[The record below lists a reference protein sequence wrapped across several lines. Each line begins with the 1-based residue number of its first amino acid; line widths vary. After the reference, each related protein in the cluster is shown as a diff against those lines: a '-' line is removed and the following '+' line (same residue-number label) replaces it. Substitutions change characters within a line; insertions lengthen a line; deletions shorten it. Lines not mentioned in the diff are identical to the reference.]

1 MRSTKVISTVV
12 IAAALIGPTG
22 FHASAAVSDRDR
34 PAKVSALKLLHHL
47 RTAHERNAGYNRD
60 KFADWLDRDGDA
72 CDTRA
77 EVLIDESLRRV
88 RKGSGCYVRTGKWF
102 SKDDGRVF
110 KRASNLDIDHMV
122 PLAEAWG
129 SGAKTWNSATRARYS
144 NDLGYPFS
152 LIALSASAN
161 RAKGDR
167 DPAEWMPPRKQFHCQ
182 YAKEYTAVKFR
193 WHLRVNSAE
202 RKKLRHTIKQ
212 CSDRR
217 ITRPHRAVIHHH
229 KSGHGG
235 GGHHGG
241 RH

>member
-60 KFADWLDRDGDA
+60 KFADWLDRDGDG

-102 SKDDGRVF
+102 SSLGVGGEEVDVGQPGRTT
-110 KRASNLDIDHMV
+110 S
-122 PLAEAWG
+122 
-129 SGAKTWNSATRARYS
+129 
-144 NDLGYPFS
+144 
-152 LIALSASAN
+152 
-161 RAKGDR
+161 
-167 DPAEWMPPRKQFHCQ
+167 PRVGPQD
-182 YAKEYTAVKFR
+182 
-193 WHLRVNSAE
+193 E
-202 RKKLRHTIKQ
+202 RGQ
-212 CSDRR
+212 EQ
-217 ITRPHRAVIHHH
+217 TRPR
-229 KSGHGG
+229 G
-235 GGHHGG
+235 
-241 RH
+241 